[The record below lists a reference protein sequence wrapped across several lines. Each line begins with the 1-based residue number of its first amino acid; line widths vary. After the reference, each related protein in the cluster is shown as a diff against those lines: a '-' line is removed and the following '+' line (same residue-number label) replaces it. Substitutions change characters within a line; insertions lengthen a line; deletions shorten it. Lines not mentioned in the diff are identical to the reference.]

1 MNMQALTEVSA
12 IRKQTL
18 RLKTVTPLLMHGD
31 NNKQKAQTRGP
42 SFKGMLR
49 YWWRAIQTESQGLL
63 AAEI

>member
-31 NNKQKAQTRGP
+31 NNKT
-42 SFKGMLR
+42 KGANQR
-49 YWWRAIQTESQGLL
+49 TFF
-63 AAEI
+63 